1 MRDETRQKP
10 HLNNERVWLPNKSH
24 RSKRNK
30 KGNIMKKHAVRFT
43 VDFINQKII
52 GTKASFD
59 KASKGFGPIYEEL
72 AEKVAKH
79 PDFAL
84 TVKEQKKHTTKAK
97 KTYNGMDFAFMK
109 AYISTRKNAE
119 QIMKEYEAVKKM
131 AEDEGISVYPFVKKW
146 FLGEFDPDKQGFDM
160 EKAKKEIS
168 DYLIAKAVISATPA
182 PAVDDENQSNE
193 QSKVA

>member
-1 MRDETRQKP
+1 
-10 HLNNERVWLPNKSH
+10 
-24 RSKRNK
+24 
-30 KGNIMKKHAVRFT
+30 MKKHAVRFT

-79 PDFAL
+79 PDFTL
-84 TVKEQKKHTTKAK
+84 IVKEQKKHTTKAK

-146 FLGEFDPDKQGFDM
+146 FLGEFDPEGEGFDM
-160 EKAKKEIS
+160 KKAKEEIS
-168 DYLIAKAVISATPA
+168 AHRIASAILDVPCD
-182 PAVDDENQSNE
+182 DDETAEDEKNE
-193 QSKVA
+193 TEPAELGKAS

>member
-1 MRDETRQKP
+1 
-10 HLNNERVWLPNKSH
+10 
-24 RSKRNK
+24 
-30 KGNIMKKHAVRFT
+30 MKKHAVRFT

-84 TVKEQKKHTTKAK
+84 IVKEQKKHTTKAK
-97 KTYNGMDFAFMK
+97 KTYYGMDFDFME
-109 AYISTRKNAE
+109 AYISTRKNAKQLME
-119 QIMKEYEAVKKM
+119 EYEAVKKM

-168 DYLIAKAVISATPA
+168 DYRMDKAVISATPA
-182 PAVDDENQSNE
+182 SAVEDEE
-193 QSKVA
+193 QSDNLALVVNQ

>member
-1 MRDETRQKP
+1 
-10 HLNNERVWLPNKSH
+10 
-24 RSKRNK
+24 
-30 KGNIMKKHAVRFT
+30 MKKHAVRFT

-84 TVKEQKKHTTKAK
+84 IVKEQKKHTTKAK
-97 KTYNGMDFAFMK
+97 KTYNGMDFDFME
-109 AYISTRKNAE
+109 AYISTRKNAKQLME
-119 QIMKEYEAVKKM
+119 EYEAVKKM
-131 AEDEGISVYPFVKKW
+131 AEDSKISVYPFTKKW

-168 DYLIAKAVISATPA
+168 DYLIGEAVISAAPA
-182 PAVDDENQSNE
+182 PDVDDEDQSNE

>member
-1 MRDETRQKP
+1 
-10 HLNNERVWLPNKSH
+10 
-24 RSKRNK
+24 
-30 KGNIMKKHAVRFT
+30 MKKHAVRFT

-84 TVKEQKKHTTKAK
+84 IVKEQKKHTTKAK
-97 KTYNGMDFAFMK
+97 KTYYGMDFDFME
-109 AYISTRKNAE
+109 AYISTRKNAKQLME
-119 QIMKEYEAVKKM
+119 EYEAVKKK
-131 AEDEGISVYPFVKKW
+131 AEDSKISVYPLTKKW

-168 DYLIAKAVISATPA
+168 DYLIGEAVISAAPA
-182 PAVDDENQSNE
+182 PDVDDEDQSNE

>member
-1 MRDETRQKP
+1 
-10 HLNNERVWLPNKSH
+10 
-24 RSKRNK
+24 
-30 KGNIMKKHAVRFT
+30 MKKHAVRFT

-84 TVKEQKKHTTKAK
+84 IVKEQKKHTTKAK
-97 KTYNGMDFAFMK
+97 KTYYGMDFDFME

-168 DYLIAKAVISATPA
+168 DYRIATAVISASPA
-182 PAVDDENQSNE
+182 SAEKQEEEQSNDLAL
-193 QSKVA
+193 VG

>member
-1 MRDETRQKP
+1 
-10 HLNNERVWLPNKSH
+10 
-24 RSKRNK
+24 
-30 KGNIMKKHAVRFT
+30 MKKNTVSAVRFT
-43 VDFINQKII
+43 INFIENQII

-79 PDFAL
+79 PDFTL
-84 TVKEQKKHTTKAK
+84 IVKEQKKHTTKAK

-168 DYLIAKAVISATPA
+168 DYRMGKAVISATPA
-182 PAVDDENQSNE
+182 PAVEDEE
-193 QSKVA
+193 QSDNLALVVNQ

>member
-1 MRDETRQKP
+1 
-10 HLNNERVWLPNKSH
+10 
-24 RSKRNK
+24 
-30 KGNIMKKHAVRFT
+30 MKKHAVRFT

-72 AEKVAKH
+72 ADKAAKH

-84 TVKEQKKHTTKAK
+84 IVKEQKKHTTKAK
-97 KTYNGMDFAFMK
+97 KTYYGMDFDFME
-109 AYISTRKNAE
+109 AYISTRKNAKQLME
-119 QIMKEYEAVKKM
+119 EYEAVKKE
-131 AEDEGISVYPFVKKW
+131 AEDSKISVYPLTKKW

-182 PAVDDENQSNE
+182 SAVEDEE
-193 QSKVA
+193 QSDDLALVG